1 MRDTVFSR
9 LVVVRLVANSYICV
23 KMRQT
28 DVAKSGYNR
37 IVECGFGDGSGG
49 LFPLRSFD
57 LALPALPVSDAD
69 RVAVS
74 GVWLATSDSF
84 VAASRYCGGVAI

>member
-1 MRDTVFSR
+1 MWDTVFSR
-9 LVVVRLVANSYICV
+9 LGVVRLVANMYICV
-23 KMRQT
+23 KIWWD

-74 GVWLATSDSF
+74 GVWLATCHTRTPSP
-84 VAASRYCGGVAI
+84 